1 MKDSILK
8 KMTWWQWVKYLFLG
22 HIRSAWSL
30 FKLTREEQE
39 EIFFSKIKKPDKKEI
54 IHTFCSVMIS
64 VILLVGIVLYFFMF
78 K

>member
-1 MKDSILK
+1 MK

-22 HIRSAWSL
+22 HVRSAWSL

-39 EIFFSKIKKPDKKEI
+39 EIFFSKIKKTDKKEI
-54 IHTFCSVMIS
+54 IHTFCSVMIP